1 MSRST
6 WSPVTP
12 GNPENR
18 MRNTSTFIARRPW
31 KIPVNRSPASGKN
44 PVADRGITPRP
55 YRARRTLTSDNCP

>member
-55 YRARRTLTSDNCP
+55 